1 MKEGEREGE
10 RVRDTERQRP
20 RERETEGVHTQE
32 TADPW
37 VFVISKAIALS
48 VALVSMF
55 GELLD
60 IFRGLLEDREASL
73 GLVAA
78 SGTACLWELRQLLL

>member
-1 MKEGEREGE
+1 MCVYVGGGWVKEEKVGGRE

-20 RERETEGVHTQE
+20 RERERQRAHTQE

-37 VFVISKAIALS
+37 VFVITMAIALS
-48 VALVSMF
+48 IVLVSMF

-60 IFRGLLEDREASL
+60 IF
-73 GLVAA
+73 
-78 SGTACLWELRQLLL
+78 

>member
-1 MKEGEREGE
+1 MKEGE

-20 RERETEGVHTQE
+20 REREQKRAHTQE

-37 VFVISKAIALS
+37 VFVATQAIALS
-48 VALVSMF
+48 IVLIFMF

-60 IFRGLLEDREASL
+60 IF
-73 GLVAA
+73 
-78 SGTACLWELRQLLL
+78 